1 MSDTNI
7 ATIQILII
15 IEILKIKV
23 NNFTFKNY

>member
-1 MSDTNI
+1 MSGTNI

>member
-1 MSDTNI
+1 MSGTNI

-23 NNFTFKNY
+23 NNFTFKN

>member
-1 MSDTNI
+1 MSGTNI

-23 NNFTFKNY
+23 NNFIFKN